1 MKKLLALFLACL
13 LVSAFAACSG
23 NEDDGNADGASN
35 DVSDTASDTENVG
48 SEVII
53 DLGSEFTTPD
63 DGPFVSGTA
72 RPLPGN

>member
-13 LVSAFAACSG
+13 LVFAFAACSG
-23 NEDDGNADGASN
+23 NEDDGNGDDASSN
-35 DVSDTASDTENVG
+35 VSDTASDTENVG

>member
-1 MKKLLALFLACL
+1 MKKLLALLLACL
-13 LVSAFAACSG
+13 LVFAFAACSG
-23 NEDDGNADGASN
+23 NEDDGNDDASS
-35 DVSDTASDTENVG
+35 DVSETTSDTESAG

>member
-1 MKKLLALFLACL
+1 MKKLLALLLACL
-13 LVSAFAACSG
+13 LVFAFAACSG
-23 NEDDGNADGASN
+23 NEADGNADDASSN
-35 DVSDTASDTENVG
+35 VSETASDTENVG

>member
-13 LVSAFAACSG
+13 LVFAFAACSG

-35 DVSDTASDTENVG
+35 DVSDTTSDTENVG

>member
-1 MKKLLALFLACL
+1 MKKLLALLLACL
-13 LVSAFAACSG
+13 LVFAFAACSG
-23 NEDDGNADGASN
+23 NEADGNGDDASSN
-35 DVSDTASDTENVG
+35 VSDTTSDTENVG

-63 DGPFVSGTA
+63 DGPYVSGTA